1 MTVDL
6 LDSIAESL
14 AIGTAVEVTQKMV
27 RTDSTCGAE
36 ARLARQLEDDLK
48 ALGIGRV
55 WCEEV
60 FEDRLNTLW
69 EIDSGKEG
77 PHLLFTGH
85 LDTKP
90 VCEGWTRDPF
100 DGAIEDGRLFGH
112 GVMDMKAGL
121 GCQIGAIKSLVDGNV
136 DFTGKITF
144 VAVCDHM
151 GQQTGSIDLFR
162 RHDFDH
168 WPCPRAR

>member
-100 DGAIEDGRLFGH
+100 EFARTDQSPRVSRENDFEQASRIIGGWARFI
-112 GVMDMKAGL
+112 VMIIIGEKIITDALIDDSIQRMLESAG
-121 GCQIGAIKSLVDGNV
+121 K
-136 DFTGKITF
+136 
-144 VAVCDHM
+144 
-151 GQQTGSIDLFR
+151 
-162 RHDFDH
+162 
-168 WPCPRAR
+168 